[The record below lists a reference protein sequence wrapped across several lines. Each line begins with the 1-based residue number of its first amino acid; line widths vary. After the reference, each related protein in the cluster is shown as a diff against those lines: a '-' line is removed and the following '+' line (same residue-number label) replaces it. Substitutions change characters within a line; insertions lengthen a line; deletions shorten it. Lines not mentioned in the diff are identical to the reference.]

1 MSQLSLKKESVQ
13 QHPLTRMW
21 QGAVSVHRPLAWM
34 TAAMAVIAGLGLIG
48 VFADGRIVLGQPV
61 WAKTT
66 KFAISIGIYGAT
78 LLWLFSYI
86 KEHGRFLR
94 LFLNGTAGL
103 LALEIVII
111 ITQAVRGQAMHFNY
125 STALDGALYTIMAI
139 SIYILFTLTI
149 IAAVL
154 VWRQDLPGRVL
165 GLSLKLGLALTVL
178 AGFGVANLMTTPTAN
193 QMVKMQSG
201 APDAGQVIGAHTVGA
216 EDGGPGLPLLGWSTE
231 HGDLRIAH
239 FFGLHALQIVPL
251 VGWLLS
257 RQRESW
263 LSDGYKVVL
272 VWVTAVAYLCWV
284 VLVTWQALRGQPFIA
299 PDGLTLLTLAS
310 LVSAASLAAGGIL
323 FHARHTKQNSQI
335 A

>member
-1 MSQLSLKKESVQ
+1 MSQLSIKKEVIGQRS
-13 QHPLTRMW
+13 LTRLW
-21 QGAVSVHRPLAWM
+21 QTAVNVHKPLAWM
-34 TAAMAVIAGLGLIG
+34 TAGMAMIALLGFVGI
-48 VFADGRIVLGQPV
+48 FADGRLVVGQPI

-78 LLWLFSYI
+78 LLWLFSTI

-103 LALEIVII
+103 LALEILII
-111 ITQAVRGQAMHFNY
+111 ITQAIRGQAMHFNY
-125 STALDGALYTIMAI
+125 STALDGALYTAMAI
-139 SIYILFTLTI
+139 SIYTLFILTM

-154 VWRQDLPGRVL
+154 VWRQDLPGHVF

-193 QMVKMQSG
+193 QMAKLQAG

-216 EDGGPGLPLLGWSTE
+216 EDGGSGLPLLGWSTE

-239 FFGLHALQIVPL
+239 FFGLHALQVVPL
-251 VGWLLS
+251 AGWLLA
-257 RQRESW
+257 RRRESW
-263 LSDGYKVVL
+263 LGEGHKLIL
-272 VWVTAVAYLCWV
+272 VWVTAVAYLGWV
-284 VLVTWQALRGQPFIA
+284 ALVTWQALRGQPFIA

-310 LVSAASLAAGGIL
+310 LVGAASLATSGIL
-323 FHARHTKQNSQI
+323 LHARHTKQS